1 MTAMKAEIGMNKRFT
16 AFLLAAAWIL
26 VLSAGCQQKPARVY
40 RVAYASPK
48 SASMMENPNQAA
60 EEPAG
65 AAGGSMEAGQYP
77 VEAAEASNAANTGGG
92 ETAASTAPAAEVTKA
107 VYVPTAEYLTAAD
120 VQAMGPA
127 SQEYHVDAGDV
138 LQLKIDQLL
147 QLDREEVV
155 VAEVDR
161 LGQIYLPLLNH
172 VAVAG
177 LTCEQIR
184 QELVLR
190 LGKDYI
196 RDPKVDVS
204 IKEYGSKK
212 VMVMGMVRQ
221 PGAVALERD
230 NATLLD
236 VITKAGGITAG
247 AGVDVEI
254 LRGAYHPGQERD
266 LPGSAGVP
274 SGVFGPATK
283 RELVPVARLLA
294 EDGGTVNPI
303 IYPGDIVN
311 VPLDG
316 DGYIYLSG
324 EVKQPGAKPFRRTLN
339 LLQAMSCA
347 GGPTRNAAEKKC
359 KIIRR
364 TADGG
369 EQVLVANLEDIKKG
383 KEQNIVLAQNDT
395 IVVPGDPVKIFFN
408 GINDLFRR
416 GVFAG
421 VRMEYDAAEDM
432 GIPSDGGYGGY

>member
-1 MTAMKAEIGMNKRFT
+1 MTAMKAEIDMNKRFT
-16 AFLLAAAWIL
+16 ALVLAAACIL
-26 VLSAGCQQKPARVY
+26 VLSGGCQQKPARVY
-40 RVAYASPK
+40 RVAYTSPK
-48 SASMMENPNQAA
+48 SAQMMENTNQTAD
-60 EEPAG
+60 
-65 AAGGSMEAGQYP
+65 GGSAEAGQYP
-77 VEAAEASNAANTGGG
+77 VEMVEASNTANAGGG
-92 ETAASTAPAAEVTKA
+92 ETAASPAPAAEVTNA

-155 VAEVDR
+155 AAEVDR

-184 QELVLR
+184 NELALR

-196 RDPKVDVS
+196 REPKVDVS

-221 PGAVALERD
+221 PGAVALETD

-254 LRGAYHPGQERD
+254 LRGAYDPAKEKD
-266 LPGSAGVP
+266 LPGGSAGGQ
-274 SGVFGPATK
+274 SAAFGPATK

-364 TADGG
+364 TADGS
-369 EQVLVANLEDIKKG
+369 EQVLVVNLEDIKKG

-408 GINDLFRR
+408 GVNDLFRR

-421 VRMEYDAAEDM
+421 VRMEYDAAQDM
-432 GIPSDGGYGGY
+432 GIPSDGGYGGGY